1 MGRTSVQSRDGWAFA
16 LLLSFL
22 VCIYVIPGEWIPWLA
37 RWRVAVLTSAAATGL
52 LLLGRLRRRERFLVD
67 GGRGVTLLVF
77 CGMTFASI
85 SWSLYPA
92 ASHFTATELLK
103 WVILYMTIVNLVTTE
118 RRMLWAC
125 LALILGSIVTT
136 HGVIGWHRA
145 GVDLVEGYR
154 ARWLGVYADPNRMA
168 MSVGIVVPLALAI
181 TARRQNP
188 RWMRLACVV
197 AGVMAVTAMVLSY
210 SRGGFLGLVAAGVTW
225 LVLERRP
232 GRIVLVG
239 LVAVGMLVLSP
250 QNFWTRTQ
258 SVSSFEQDASA
269 MSRVEAW
276 KVASRTSMEHPL
288 LGLGAGTFRYAWHLY
303 GPEAGSGRVYAA
315 HNIFLQVIS
324 DLGFL
329 GLVLFLGF
337 IGAVLG
343 PLMEAARE
351 RERGWLARAL
361 AASVVGYLVT
371 CLFAG
376 FLVAVHFYVLFALA
390 ACAERLLRQPE
401 GANAVVP
408 LVPSCEDEAP
418 ESEARSA

>member
-1 MGRTSVQSRDGWAFA
+1 MGQNPVQSRDGWAFA

-22 VCIYVIPGEWIPWLA
+22 ACIYVIPGEWIPWLA

-52 LLLGRLRRRERFLVD
+52 LLIGRLGRRERFRVD

-77 CGMTFASI
+77 CGLTFASI

-92 ASHFTATELLK
+92 ASDFTATELLK
-103 WVILYMTIVNLVTTE
+103 WVILYMTIVNLVTSE
-118 RRMLWAC
+118 RRLLWAC

-136 HGVIGWHRA
+136 QGVIGWHRA

-168 MSVGIVVPLALAI
+168 MSVGLVVPLALAI
-181 TARRQNP
+181 AARRQSP
-188 RWMRLACVV
+188 WFMRLACAV

-210 SRGGFLGLVAAGVTW
+210 SRGGFLGLVAAGATW
-225 LVLERRP
+225 LVLERRL
-232 GRIVLVG
+232 GRTVLVG
-239 LVAVGMLVLSP
+239 LVAVGMLVFSP
-250 QNFWTRTQ
+250 RNFWTRTQ
-258 SVSSFEQDASA
+258 SVSSFEEDASA

-276 KVASRTSMEHPL
+276 TVASRASQEHPL
-288 LGLGAGTFRYAWHLY
+288 LGLGAGTFRYAWRLY

-315 HNIFLQVIS
+315 HNIFLQVIA

-329 GLVLFLGF
+329 GLALFLGF

-390 ACAERLLRQPE
+390 ACAERMLRQPE
-401 GANAVVP
+401 AAKAPVP
-408 LVPSCEDEAP
+408 LASSRVEAAP
-418 ESEARSA
+418 ETKARSA